1 MAITQPEPVRA
12 AGTRAPRP
20 RDAAT
25 LIVYR
30 IRRGRVE
37 VLLGCRHKKHSFLP
51 DRYAFPGGRVDPQ
64 DSRVRP
70 ATPVRSDVEAML
82 LRKAT
87 PARARGL
94 VAAAVRET
102 FEETGMMIG
111 APDPEPHRPVPAGWR
126 PFFDSGLA
134 PDFGA
139 LDYVA
144 RAVTPHW
151 RPLRF
156 NARFFMVDGARLTG
170 TLGGSG
176 ELLDLGYVPVAETHR
191 LELPLITTRVLEL
204 VEDLARHPPM
214 PGAPRK
220 VPNFVHNGEFHDIVM
235 E

>member
-1 MAITQPEPVRA
+1 MRA
-12 AGTRAPRP
+12 PGTRAPRP

-30 IRRGRVE
+30 IRRGTVE
-37 VLLGCRHKKHSFLP
+37 VLLGQRHRRHSFLP
-51 DRYAFPGGRVDPQ
+51 ERYAFPGGRVDPH
-64 DSRVRP
+64 DSRVRAAAP
-70 ATPVRSDVEAML
+70 MRPDVEAL
-82 LRKAT
+82 LARKTT

-94 VAAAVRET
+94 IAAAVRET
-102 FEETGMMIG
+102 FEETGLLVG

-126 PFFDSGLA
+126 PFFATGMA
-134 PDFGA
+134 PA
-139 LDYVA
+139 LDRLSYVA

-156 NARFFMVDGARLTG
+156 DARFFMVDSAHLTG

-176 ELLDLGYVPVAETHR
+176 ELLNLGYVPVAETRR

-204 VEDLARHPPM
+204 VEDLARDPPK
-214 PGAPRK
+214 PGARKAVPR
-220 VPNFVHNGEFHDIVM
+220 FVHNGEHHEIYM